1 MDATDVS
8 DPEGGRPIPRWIVI
22 AAAVVVAGLLLYALR
37 AVFTPVFF
45 GFLIAYLLDP
55 LVDRLEEWRLPRGLA
70 ITVIL
75 VVFLAATGI
84 FLLLFVPAFA
94 GDVAEVAKDV
104 PAKLR
109 ELFDAWEPVLAERGI
124 PVPHSLSEATEQL
137 SVDAQDVAGRAAG
150 PAMQAL
156 QWVVG
161 GTASVVGAVLG
172 LLMIPI
178 FAFYLLYDFDRIVA
192 YADGLVPPRH
202 RSYVRELA
210 REVDATIGLF
220 VRGQLAVMTILAA
233 LYATGYTIVGIR
245 LAVPIG
251 ILAGLLSFI
260 PYVGAVL
267 GVGLALAMCGLHF
280 EGWHQV
286 IGVCVVYG
294 VVQLLEGFVIT
305 PKILGDKVGL
315 SSLWV
320 LLALMIGGEL
330 FGFLGVLLAVP
341 VAAVVKIFVSRG
353 LGWYRGSEIFGPG
366 DEVPEAADTLSD
378 ADSDSDSDD
387 REPTAD
393 SDDREPTADSD
404 SDDREP
410 TADSDDRALTSDA
423 DSDDRE
429 PTSDADD
436 RAPTTES
443 REPSA
448 DDREPTSDDRE
459 PTADDRKPTADSEAD
474 DEDEGEKP

>member
-8 DPEGGRPIPRWIVI
+8 DPEGKRPIPRWLIV
-22 AAAVVVAGLLLYALR
+22 AASVLVAGLLLYALR

-55 LVDRLEEWRLPRGLA
+55 LVDRLEGWRLPRGVA
-70 ITVIL
+70 ISVIL
-75 VVFLAATGI
+75 VVFLAATGV

-109 ELFDAWEPVLAERGI
+109 ELLEAWEPVLADNGI

-192 YADGLVPPRH
+192 HADGLVPPRH

-233 LYATGYTIVGIR
+233 LYAIGYSIVGIR

-260 PYVGAVL
+260 PYVGAFL

-280 EGWHQV
+280 EGWHQL
-286 IGVCVVYG
+286 IGVGIVYG
-294 VVQLLEGFVIT
+294 VVQLAEGFLIT

-341 VAAVVKIFVSRG
+341 VAAVVKIFVGRG
-353 LGWYRGSEIFGPG
+353 IRMYRGSTIFGPE
-366 DEVPEAADTLSD
+366 DEAPEATSGSSD
-378 ADSDSDSDD
+378 AESDSEDGEPTAEPESDSED
-387 REPTAD
+387 REPTAESESESGSD
-393 SDDREPTADSD
+393 SEDRAPTAESESGSDSEDREPTAESDPEDREPTADSD
-404 SDDREP
+404 SDTDTDSDPEDREP
-410 TADSDDRALTSDA
+410 TAESD
-423 DSDDRE
+423 
-429 PTSDADD
+429 P
-436 RAPTTES
+436 
-443 REPSA
+443 
-448 DDREPTSDDRE
+448 
-459 PTADDRKPTADSEAD
+459 K
-474 DEDEGEKP
+474 EKS